1 METDSVFFIGTREE
15 EKGRSMFIKNL
26 VSDFICTM
34 RGVCFPVLFFLALLV
49 LSCGGG
55 GSGTDNSGGGEPRD
69 VIVDQSGNGD
79 YTRIQQAVRD
89 AVPGS
94 VITVRA
100 GTYNENIVFSRS
112 GTAELPITLKNYPDE
127 MPVIIP
133 GTGLAERVEL
143 NAEHII
149 VEGFEIKGGYDGI
162 KIYKSNNIVRNN
174 YVHNNKFTGILI
186 AATTGEISNV
196 LVDNNIVESNGFEPD
211 TGDPYPD
218 LSLKNVHGIYISDFE
233 CVGTSDITI
242 SNNTITGHGGRAIQ
256 WNGQDCG
263 TKMRSTI
270 VQDNLIEDN
279 SWGMALFYN
288 VEGATITNNIFIS
301 DSRPETNDTF
311 WTFFGIWGSENN
323 VISGNTFDSTLPD
336 MTALI
341 VVDEQS
347 THNTVD
353 DNTWRFAGDMW
364 IWEGVERTDWTSYP
378 DVTGWDLNGDICLDC
393 N

>member
-1 METDSVFFIGTREE
+1 MS
-15 EKGRSMFIKNL
+15 IKNPAFGFTHT
-26 VSDFICTM
+26 VRRIS
-34 RGVCFPVLFFLALLV
+34 FPSLFVLMLLV

-55 GSGTDNSGGGEPRD
+55 GGTDGSGGEPRD

-79 YTRIQQAVRD
+79 YRRIQQAVRE
-89 AVPGS
+89 AVPGT

-112 GTAELPITLKNYPDE
+112 GTADLPITLRNYPDE
-127 MPVIIP
+127 MPVIVP
-133 GTGLAERVEL
+133 GTGLAQRVEL

-149 VEGFEIKGGYDGI
+149 VEGFEVRGGYDGF
-162 KIYKSNNIVRNN
+162 KIYKSNNVVRNN

-186 AATTGEISNV
+186 AATTSEISNV
-196 LVDNNIVESNGFEPD
+196 LVENNIVESNGFEPG
-211 TGDPYPD
+211 TATPYPG
-218 LSLKNVHGIYISDFE
+218 LSLKNVHGIYISDFA
-233 CVGTSDITI
+233 CVGTSGITI
-242 SNNTITGHGGRAIQ
+242 RSNTITGHGGRAIQ
-256 WNGQDCG
+256 WNGQNCG

-270 VQDNLIEDN
+270 VEDNLIENN
-279 SWGMALFYN
+279 SWGLALFYN
-288 VEGATITNNIFIS
+288 VEGASIINNVFIS
-301 DSRPETNDTF
+301 DSRPETNDTS

-323 VISGNTFDSTLPD
+323 IITGNTFTSTLPD

-353 DNTWRFAGDMW
+353 ENTWDLAGSAW

-378 DVTGWDLNGDICLDC
+378 DVTGWDTNGEICLGC